1 MTTNTESATI
11 AGIGRD
17 FLAAI
22 FGFLEF
28 LMTILLISSPTRKAG
43 WPKRRAA
50 GIDKVKDFL
59 IEKAI
64 RSGKCSLAYVSFF
77 VESISLRIA
86 IIEKRSAIIIQI
98 KTEQPTQRSKN
109 LVSSFF
115 MIKVYGKA

>member
-28 LMTILLISSPTRKAG
+28 LMAILLISSPTRKAG

-50 GIDKVKDFL
+50 GIDKVKDSL

-64 RSGKCSLAYVSFF
+64 RSGKCSLAYVSYF
-77 VESISLRIA
+77 VDSILFWMA
-86 IIEKRSAIIIQI
+86 IIEKRIAIIIQI

-115 MIKVYGKA
+115 MIKV